1 MMGIMKV
8 YNIGASLLLQP
19 IMKTQIEQSINCAMS
34 MCKWYSMTL
43 FYTVALYEIFE
54 SSTKFL
60 KDKIIYFT

>member
-34 MCKWYSMTL
+34 MCKRYSMTL
-43 FYTVALYEIFE
+43 FYIVSCTIWDLW
-54 SSTKFL
+54 
-60 KDKIIYFT
+60 IIH